1 MMSRILCA
9 GSAVAFTAF
18 AGPVMAQV
26 LMGTTPYNFPASNTF
41 AAQAHISERLN
52 SNGGSASGM
61 EALNEYLSSST
72 TVGNINNVTVGD
84 NTKAIVNG
92 TQTSTGNQDSA
103 ATISSSS
110 STKTVNN
117 PPPSP

>member
-1 MMSRILCA
+1 MMSRILCVSGA
-9 GSAVAFTAF
+9 AAFTVF

-52 SNGGSASGM
+52 SNGGSANGM
-61 EALNEYLSSST
+61 DALNEYLSSST

-84 NTKAIVNG
+84 NSKAVING

-103 ATISSSS
+103 ATLSS
-110 STKTVNN
+110 ST
-117 PPPSP
+117 